1 MFRIIVEAD
10 YALYTRP
17 ECKVERATY
26 PVPTPSALEGMLKAI
41 FWKPAIKYVID
52 KIVVFHPIRYA
63 GVRRN
68 EVKDK
73 ILPSAVRRQMRGD
86 DADPCVYTKESIS
99 QRASLLLRDVRYGV
113 EFHFEMTGIRS
124 DRPDETP
131 QKYVEIIRRRL
142 AKGQFFQVPFL
153 GCREFPIRS
162 LYAVEQFD
170 FGEVDPS
177 LMGERD
183 LGIMLYGLRFHD
195 DARLREKWDA
205 SCFSDAADAVFYH
218 PRMRNGVID
227 VAKYREAES

>member
-17 ECKVERATY
+17 ESKVERATY

-113 EFHFEMTGIRS
+113 
-124 DRPDETP
+124 
-131 QKYVEIIRRRL
+131 
-142 AKGQFFQVPFL
+142 
-153 GCREFPIRS
+153 
-162 LYAVEQFD
+162 
-170 FGEVDPS
+170 
-177 LMGERD
+177 
-183 LGIMLYGLRFHD
+183 
-195 DARLREKWDA
+195 
-205 SCFSDAADAVFYH
+205 
-218 PRMRNGVID
+218 
-227 VAKYREAES
+227 